1 MTVPLIS
8 LITPSYQQ
16 AAYLPEC
23 IASVHELNSGQG
35 VDHIVVDGGSTD
47 GSKEVIE
54 QNAHLLTWWCCEK
67 DNGQSDAIN
76 KGLAHATGAVF
87 GWLNSDDALLP
98 DTLRKVSDA
107 FAHDPDLLVFGGRLI
122 HRSENGDR
130 VFERL
135 NDTSDTVRLFADP
148 IVNQQSTFYRMH
160 VVKSIG
166 GVDPALRYVMDV
178 ELWWQLLFRF
188 GTSHLRFDAVEL
200 AIFRMHSASKTMGE
214 HSGFIEELA
223 DLLHGLCTRVGHG
236 ELAAIIAIGYPERKP
251 LRGIPAN
258 AEQHAQIVH
267 IMAVHFLL
275 KWNGHMHTEPQ
286 FGMLKT
292 LCQSGLVQPGEL
304 LPEMK
309 ERWDLVKKRTSL
321 GSWNLFR
328 AQRKIKHLFR

>member
-1 MTVPLIS
+1 MILPRIS

-23 IASVHELNSGQG
+23 IASVHALNSGQS
-35 VDHIVVDGGSTD
+35 VDHIVVDGGSSD
-47 GSKEVIE
+47 GSKQVIE

-76 KGLAHATGAVF
+76 KGLAHATGDVF

-98 DTLRKVSDA
+98 DTLRKVSEA
-107 FAHDPDLLVFGGRLI
+107 FAQDPDLLVFGGRLI
-122 HRSENGDR
+122 HRSESGDR

-135 NDTSDTVRLFADP
+135 NDIRDTARLFADP

-160 VVKSIG
+160 AVKTIG

-178 ELWWQLLFRF
+178 ELWWQLLFRY
-188 GTSHLRFDAVEL
+188 GASHLRFDAVEL
-200 AIFRMHSASKTMGE
+200 AIFRMHAASKTMGE

-223 DLLHGLCTRVGHG
+223 DLLHGLCTRVGHT
-236 ELAAIIAIGYPERKP
+236 ELAAIIAIGYPQRKR

-258 AEQHAQIVH
+258 AEQHAGIVH
-267 IMAVHFLL
+267 TMSVHFLL
-275 KWNGHMHTEPQ
+275 KWHGHLHTESQ
-286 FGMLKT
+286 FRMLKA
-292 LCQSGLVQPGEL
+292 LCASGLVKPVEL
-304 LPEMK
+304 LPEMA
-309 ERWDLVKKRTSL
+309 ERWALVQQRTRV